1 MRRETFDTPGPLR
14 LDLRLPSGTISL
26 ESHDGSSTTV
36 ELDASRDSEE
46 LREVIDSARIE
57 LRPHRDGQE
66 IVVDVHRKR
75 FKLFDFMGGEIIL
88 RVYAPRGAHVAITT
102 ASADTDARGTWGALK
117 VATASGDVRFDEL
130 TGDVDIKSASGD
142 IELNRVG
149 GRASI
154 NTASGDVG
162 LSEVAGDATVRSA
175 SGDVEIGE
183 ALGSVTVQTASGD
196 QNVRSVRS
204 GRVTMQSASGDQ
216 MVGIARGSRAF
227 LDVKTM
233 SGDATSELEVGDA
246 PSGDGDSE
254 VEVRATAM
262 SGDIRVVRA

>member
-1 MRRETFDTPGPLR
+1 VRHERFEQEGPIR

-26 ESHDGSSTTV
+26 DSHDEPATTV
-36 ELDASRDSEE
+36 ELDATRDSEE
-46 LREVIDSARIE
+46 LREVIDNARIE
-57 LRPHRDGQE
+57 LRPHRDGHE
-66 IVVDVHRKR
+66 VVVDVHRKR

-88 RVYAPRGAHVAITT
+88 RVRAPRGTDVAITT

-117 VATASGDVRFDEL
+117 VATASGDLRFDEL
-130 TGDVDIKSASGD
+130 IGDVDIKTASGD
-142 IELNRVG
+142 IDLNRVG
-149 GRASI
+149 GRTSI
-154 NTASGDVG
+154 SSASGDVG
-162 LSEVAGDATVRSA
+162 VGEVAGDTTVRSA

-196 QNVRSVRS
+196 QSLRSVSS

-216 MVGIARGSRAF
+216 TVGIARGSRAF

-233 SGDATSELEVGDA
+233 SGDASSELDITDA
-246 PSGDGDSE
+246 PAEGE
-254 VEVRATAM
+254 VPQVEVRATAM